1 MAKSYIS
8 RQSMPPSSS
17 THIQL
22 TPQSGFQSEPKAM
35 NKVFIIGL
43 PRTGTTSVSVALLE
57 RGYKVAHQAF
67 TKQTFELADVIS
79 DAPCFSD
86 YRQLDKLF
94 PGAKFVYLDRSLDS
108 WVPSMQMLLSR
119 MLVHLDDKTGR
130 FNAILKRSFNHSFG
144 VNRVDSP
151 MDSEHLIQSY
161 RIHRSQVFDYFKGRD
176 DLLSIDI
183 IEPGSLSKLMNFLEF
198 DADSS
203 SSYFQEQS
211 FPHLNFPHL
220 NKGRNVASWDEYKH
234 PNKISANVTGP
245 ENRKYFDYK
254 LADQPSNLYFNN

>member
-1 MAKSYIS
+1 MVNAKV
-8 RQSMPPSSS
+8 SSVS
-17 THIQL
+17 NGDVVTKI
-22 TPQSGFQSEPKAM
+22 
-35 NKVFIIGL
+35 FIIGL

-67 TKQTFELADVIS
+67 TKQAFELADVIS

-86 YRQLDKLF
+86 YSQLDKLF
-94 PGAKFVYLDRSLDS
+94 PGSKFVYLDRSMET

-130 FNAILKRSFNHSFG
+130 FNTILKRSFNHSFG
-144 VNRVDSP
+144 VNRVENP

-161 RIHRSQVFDYFKGRD
+161 QAHKQQVFDYFEGREE
-176 DLLSIDI
+176 LLSIDI
-183 IEPGSLSKLMNFLEF
+183 GESGSLSRLLNFLEL
-198 DADSS
+198 DAGSSDSDTSARSS
-203 SSYFQEQS
+203 SHKNSPHQS
-211 FPHLNFPHL
+211 LSNQSFPHLNFPHLNFPHL

-234 PNKISANVTGP
+234 PNKISANAAGP

-254 LADQPSNLYFNN
+254 LAKPSPKVTT